1 MTANGIFPLNHPDLN
16 AVGERL
22 RAIASRPWALGLANV
37 VALLLLASQ
46 LADLTWRMTSPKEPV
61 LATGPATSR
70 EVTFDPAS
78 LEAADLF
85 GHAAGAPAS
94 GENVPVSSLNLSLS
108 GIVAAGAGS
117 IALIGVAG
125 APAEPFAIGQEIVPG
140 VVLQTA
146 YADRV
151 LIRRG
156 AAVESLVLET
166 SAPLAGMGAAPTG
179 ARAATAALKPSQGVQ
194 AHGHNQFTLTRDFIQ
209 EQMRAPDFLGQA
221 QLLQQASGGFLVRDI
236 KSGSV
241 FEKLGLRAGDV
252 ITAVNGQQLTSV
264 EDTIKFYQQIGNVG
278 TVQLE
283 LRRGGRVENLQ
294 YNIQ

>member
-22 RAIASRPWALGLANV
+22 RAVASRPWALGLANV

-46 LADLTWRMTSPKEPV
+46 LADLTWRMTSPK
-61 LATGPATSR
+61 
-70 EVTFDPAS
+70 
-78 LEAADLF
+78 AADLF
-85 GHAAGAPAS
+85 GHAAGTPAS

-166 SAPLAGMGAAPTG
+166 SAPLAAMGAAPTG
-179 ARAATAALKPSQGVQ
+179 ARA
-194 AHGHNQFTLTRDFIQ
+194 
-209 EQMRAPDFLGQA
+209 
-221 QLLQQASGGFLVRDI
+221 
-236 KSGSV
+236 
-241 FEKLGLRAGDV
+241 
-252 ITAVNGQQLTSV
+252 
-264 EDTIKFYQQIGNVG
+264 
-278 TVQLE
+278 
-283 LRRGGRVENLQ
+283 
-294 YNIQ
+294 